1 MRLELPQ
8 KVTLVIVMLRFFSSA
23 VKTKISLTMTNP
35 VSIRGKKLIVFDLDG
50 TLTESKS
57 PMDAEMANLLAKLL
71 DSVMIAIVSGGA
83 FEQFERQLPAFHVSN
98 AQLQR
103 LFFFPTTGTRFYRY
117 ADGWRQVYADEMTPA
132 ERATIREAFAK
143 VFVEIGYTHPATL
156 YGEVVEDRGTQ
167 VTFSALGQQAP
178 LELKKQWKATQDRR
192 PEIAAALA
200 KYLPEFEIKI
210 PGVTSIDVT
219 RKGIDKAYGIR
230 KIEEMLH
237 VRVPE
242 MVFVGDALYEGGND
256 NAVLKTGIDAVAV
269 TGPSDTKA
277 LLTEWLNA
285 LSHV

>member
-35 VSIRGKKLIVFDLDG
+35 VSIRGKKLVVFDLDG

-57 PMDAEMANLLAKLL
+57 PMDAEMADRLGKLL
-71 DSVMIAIVSGGA
+71 ERITVAIVSGGA
-83 FEQFERQLPAFHVSN
+83 FEQFECQLPALHLDDARSR
-98 AQLQR
+98 R
-103 LFFFPTTGTRFYRY
+103 LFFFPTTGTRFFRY
-117 ADGWRQVYADEMTPA
+117 ADGWRQVYADEMTVE
-132 ERATIREAFAK
+132 ERRKINDAFSQA
-143 VFVEIGYTHPATL
+143 FRDIDYRHPETL

-200 KYLPEFEIKI
+200 KYLPDFEIKI

-219 RKGIDKAYGIR
+219 RKGIDKAYAID
-230 KIEEMLH
+230 KIEEHLGFA
-237 VRVPE
+237 VPE

-256 NAVLKTGIDAVAV
+256 NAVFKTGIDAIAV

-277 LLTEWLNA
+277 LIAEWLNV
-285 LSHV
+285 LPRV